1 MINKLF
7 LVIVILILSAPC
19 IKAQTMDMDACMA
32 YAVEHSTMVG
42 KQTNYLDDAVWEYN
56 NSIAALFPTV
66 SAGVAGA
73 INFGRSIDPETN
85 NYTTV
90 STFGN
95 SYSLQG
101 GMPLFSGMRYI
112 NAIRAAKAAQLKG
125 QHDLVVCKTEVA
137 ITTMSAYIE
146 AVYYQGVAKIAQEQL
161 ANATLLLTKTQKL
174 YELGRKSAADVAE
187 LEAQKA
193 TYEYMLV
200 EQENNTEMAMIKLRN
215 IMNYPEDMKLTITTD
230 TNIVLAYNI
239 PTADSIAAYAMKHNS
254 KIVAAELAS
263 QRTKLQ
269 YKQARG
275 SYMPTLYLYGGFNT
289 SYFTNFEN
297 PLAYNTFWQQLQNN
311 QGSYIQVSVSIPLFS
326 NLDRKTQVVQAR
338 NAWHNAQLDEQETR
352 NQLSAE
358 ITTAVQQMR
367 GLAKQYYSAT
377 QKLEAA
383 KLAYDGI
390 ATKYEKGI
398 ATFADLQ
405 TAFTTLL
412 QAELDCLHTKLKYGM
427 ECRMVDYYSG
437 IPLIRK

>member
-1 MINKLF
+1 MIDKL
-7 LVIVILILSAPC
+7 LLLIVILILLAPC
-19 IKAQTMDMDACMA
+19 SKAQTMDMDACMA

-42 KQTNYLDDAVWEYN
+42 KQTNVLDDAVWEYN
-56 NSIAALFPTV
+56 KSIAALFPTV

-95 SYSLQG
+95 SYSLQS
-101 GMPLFSGMRYI
+101 GMPIFSGMRYI

-137 ITTMSAYIE
+137 IATMTAYIE
-146 AVYYQGVAKIAQEQL
+146 AVYYQGAIKIAQEQL
-161 ANATLLLTKTQKL
+161 ANATTLLTKTQKL

-193 TYEYMLV
+193 NYEYMLV
-200 EQENNTEMAMIKLRN
+200 EQENNMEMAVIKLRN
-215 IMNYPEDMKLTITTD
+215 IMNYPQDMELTITTD
-230 TNIVLAYNI
+230 TNIALAYNM
-239 PTADSIAAYAMKHNS
+239 PTADSVTAYAMEHNS
-254 KIVAAELAS
+254 KISSAELYTQHS
-263 QRTKLQ
+263 KLQ

-275 SYMPTLYLYGGFNT
+275 SYIPTIYLYGGYNT

-297 PLAYNTFWQQLQNN
+297 PLAYNPFWLQVKNN
-311 QGSYIQVSVSIPLFS
+311 QGGYIQLNLSIPIFS
-326 NLDRKTQVVQAR
+326 NLDRKTQVVKAR

-352 NQLSAE
+352 NQLTAE

-383 KLAYDGI
+383 KLAYEGI

-405 TAFTTLL
+405 TAATTVL